1 MKFFANI
8 VVFTSFF
15 TVFYASSAVF
25 ITAKEACELIVYPA
39 KNAPAEVVA
48 LNVSKIPSELSARLV
63 SLKVI
68 VGDIVKKDQVL
79 AELDCE
85 QHNLLFNVE
94 QARYQQLSHQV
105 AFQENELIRGNK
117 LFKQRNIGEA
127 ELDLR
132 KVTMQNV
139 NAQLV
144 AQQASLS
151 LAELNVS
158 HCHIKAPFAGVVTQR
173 LSNEGEMILVGEA
186 VVELLQQNNN
196 EISANIP
203 LSDTTSFNNAA
214 SYQLMIGDISYPLS
228 FRAMLPLVK
237 EHSGSRE
244 VRLVFNANAVN
255 HNAINKNKNIELI
268 PGEIGR
274 LTWQSP
280 TAFLPA
286 HLLQSRQDTNG
297 FFVIENNRARFI
309 KVPKAEE
316 GRPIPYYLDHK
327 QLIIVEGRHGLV
339 DSDELKITPT
349 AN

>member
-1 MKFFANI
+1 MRLTMKFFVNI
-8 VVFTSFF
+8 VVFTSVF
-15 TVFYASSAVF
+15 TVFSASSAVF
-25 ITAKEACELIVYPA
+25 ITAKEASELIVYPT

-48 LNVSKIPSELSARLV
+48 LNMSKIPSELSARLV

-105 AFQENELIRGNK
+105 TFQENELIRGNK

-173 LSNEGEMILVGEA
+173 LSNEGEMILVGQA
-186 VVELLQQNNN
+186 VVELLQQNNS
-196 EISANIP
+196 EISADIP

-214 SYQLMIGDISYPLS
+214 SYQLMIGDNSYPLS
-228 FRAMLPLVK
+228 FRAMLPVVK
-237 EHSGSRE
+237 EHSRSRE
-244 VRLVFNANAVN
+244 VRLRFNR
-255 HNAINKNKNIELI
+255 NAINLKQKVELI
-268 PGEIGR
+268 PGDTGR

-280 TAFLPA
+280 TSFLPP
-286 HLLQSRQDTNG
+286 HLLQSRQNTNG
-297 FFVIENNRARFI
+297 FFVTENNRARFI
-309 KVPKAEE
+309 IVPKAEE
-316 GRPIPYYLDHK
+316 GRPIPYHLDNK
-327 QLIIVEGRHGLV
+327 QLIIVEGRQGLV
-339 DSDELKITPT
+339 DGDVVNTIAK
-349 AN
+349 AK